1 MISKKKGRKEVESVH
16 LATMISK
23 KKGRKEVESVHLGF
37 QIAPMIDV
45 VFVIML
51 FFMVMAGAVQ
61 VEHELNLKLPG
72 TIAPDTPVKVIE
84 ETQIRILDSGEVL
97 LNDDPMGEPGDVKL
111 TNLAATMVRL
121 TESSNV
127 AGSEIVV
134 TIVADEFAPYQ
145 RVINVLNA
153 LSIAKVKNVTFE
165 VPPQ

>member
-1 MISKKKGRKEVESVH
+1 MKHKKRGRQEPDQ
-16 LATMISK
+16 I
-23 KKGRKEVESVHLGF
+23 HLGF

-72 TIAPDTPVKVIE
+72 TIPNNGQPPEAIE
-84 ETQIRILDSGEVL
+84 ETQIRVLDNGDVT
-97 LNDDPMGEPGDVKL
+97 LNDDPMGDASDVKL
-111 TNLAATMVRL
+111 AKLAQTMIL
-121 TESSNV
+121 LSQSAEAAKSK
-127 AGSEIVV
+127 IVV
-134 TIVADEFAPYQ
+134 TIMADEMAPYQ